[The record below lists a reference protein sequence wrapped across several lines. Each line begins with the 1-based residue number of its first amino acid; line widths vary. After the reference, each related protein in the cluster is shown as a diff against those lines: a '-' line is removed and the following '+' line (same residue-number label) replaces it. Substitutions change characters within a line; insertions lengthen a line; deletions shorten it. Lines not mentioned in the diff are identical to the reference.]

1 MSKVADCIEMSVPAK
16 AEYVGVVRLTASG
29 VANRLGYSYD
39 DIEDIK
45 LAVAEACNNVV
56 NHAYSQDGTTEG
68 RNDIHLE
75 FTVYDDRVQLIVAD
89 RGGAVDLDFLKKKR
103 GPLNASQA
111 IEDLKE
117 GGLGLFLIETLM
129 DEVDIQGNEGVVI
142 VMTKFLKRVEV
153 EPGDDR
159 TSQEIPKQ

>member
-1 MSKVADCIEMSVPAK
+1 MTKAADCIEMSVPAK
-16 AEYVGVVRLTASG
+16 PEYVGVIRLTASG

-45 LAVAEACNNVV
+45 LAVAEACTNVV
-56 NHAYSQDGTTEG
+56 NHAYSKEGTTEG

-75 FTVYDDRVQLIVAD
+75 FTVYEDRIQLVVAD
-89 RGGAVDLDFLKKKR
+89 RGGAVDLDVLKKKR
-103 GPLNASQA
+103 GPLNSSQA

-129 DEVDIQGNEGVVI
+129 DEVDIQGDEGVVI
-142 VMTKFLKRVEV
+142 TMTKFLKRDEV
-153 EPGDDR
+153 ESGDDR
-159 TSQEIPKQ
+159 TSQEVPKQ

>member
-1 MSKVADCIEMSVPAK
+1 MSKVADRIEMNVPAK

-45 LAVAEACNNVV
+45 LAVAEACTNVV
-56 NHAYSQDGTTEG
+56 NHAYEKADDEVSH
-68 RNDIHLE
+68 DIHLKFSVYEDRME
-75 FTVYDDRVQLIVAD
+75 FVIAD
-89 RGGAVDLDFLKKKR
+89 QGGAVDLDELKKNR

-111 IEDLKE
+111 IEDMKE

-129 DEVDIQGNEGVVI
+129 DEVDIQGDTGVI
-142 VMTKFLKRVEV
+142 ITMTKFLKRDEV
-153 EPGDDR
+153 EPGDER
-159 TSQEIPKQ
+159 TSEELPKQ